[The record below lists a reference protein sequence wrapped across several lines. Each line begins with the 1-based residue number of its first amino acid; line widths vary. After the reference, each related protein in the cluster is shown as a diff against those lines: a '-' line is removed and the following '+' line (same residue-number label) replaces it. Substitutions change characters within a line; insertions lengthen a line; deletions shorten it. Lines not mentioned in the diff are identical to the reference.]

1 MITTLQYFVA
11 LFFPLFIP
19 GSLTKDKKAE
29 LHPTY
34 VAVAQIDFNSKDK
47 FATLLCKTFTDD
59 LDVALQKQFDNKK
72 SIRNPVDAKE
82 LSGEIE
88 RYIKVHLQINIDGR
102 QVNLSYINYTED
114 KENNSVGLNF
124 RINDINDITK
134 INITDTIFYELYDNQ
149 IQIIY
154 VTVNGNR
161 KSNKIRNPASKVS
174 FDF

>member
-1 MITTLQYFVA
+1 MQYFVS
-11 LFFPLFIP
+11 LFLPFFIL
-19 GSLTKDKKAE
+19 GAVTKNVKEE

-34 VAVAQIDFNSKDK
+34 VAVVQIDFNSKDK

-59 LDVALQKQFDNKK
+59 LDMALQKEFNKRE
-72 SIRNPVDAKE
+72 SVRNPVVGNE
-82 LSGEIE
+82 FSTEIE
-88 RYIKVHLQINIDGR
+88 LYIKGHLQILINGT
-102 QVNLSYINYTED
+102 QANYSFINYKED
-114 KENNSVGLNF
+114 KENNSVGLYF
-124 RINDINDITK
+124 RINNVNDITK

-161 KSNKIRNPASKVS
+161 KSGKIRNPIRRST